1 MDQPSTEKR
10 FHAPRGRV
18 ELGLMLG
25 PHREIEA
32 AVEESLGALGDAVL
46 ELERILQRDTAI
58 RIAASAALFT
68 GPHRRGELRDPPLEE
83 GHRHLTWIRAKVQ
96 RDVEVAVECVQI
108 AEPSGVQVRGVA
120 HHGEGAR
127 EEPARRDEAGHLGD
141 SGRGE
146 KAREVREVVVI
157 RDGLKSGHRIE
168 RASKELG

>member
-1 MDQPSTEKR
+1 M
-10 FHAPRGRV
+10 
-18 ELGLMLG
+18 
-25 PHREIEA
+25 
-32 AVEESLGALGDAVL
+32 
-46 ELERILQRDTAI
+46 
-58 RIAASAALFT
+58 
-68 GPHRRGELRDPPLEE
+68 
-83 GHRHLTWIRAKVQ
+83 Q
-96 RDVEVAVECVQI
+96 RDVEVAVERVQI

-168 RASKELG
+168 RASKEPGELAVAEATRLKVEAAQRPFHPTHPLFERVEAWMRGRAATTFGRAVLRHDDVEAAVEDASRPRELIQQPAVAVAQRHLSRVGALGRLL